1 MRPIFH
7 PFGLSFPVGYS
18 SPMIPRI
25 DQTSPVQAL
34 YLGFINTLRDS
45 GFSGD
50 LNPDYANRTVLATD
64 NSIYQVLPQGV
75 LYPRD
80 TADLVRIARLS
91 QQPEFQSIVL
101 SPRGGGT
108 GTNGQSLT
116 DGLVVDTSKYMNNIL
131 EINVEE
137 RWVRVQCGVVKDQL
151 NAAIK
156 PHGLFFAPELSTS
169 NRATIGGMI
178 NTDASGQGSCRYGK
192 TRDHVLE
199 LTTVL
204 LDGSLW
210 TSSAIEESELENL
223 WKRTDR
229 VGEVHRVIDAIQ
241 REHHAL
247 IEQKFPKLNRCLTGY
262 DLAHIRDEQ
271 GRFNLNNILCGSE
284 GTLGFITEAK
294 INLLPIPKFS
304 ALINVNYRDF
314 NAALRDATELIK
326 ANPTSIETVDS
337 KVLNLAMNDIVWHS
351 VAEFFPAP
359 ASGEKIQGINLVEYT
374 SDSEEALQ
382 ADVKTLTGLLDQ
394 FAQDT
399 TTGRISYS
407 IAWGSDA
414 VNKIWG
420 MRKKAVGLLGNVEGE
435 IRPVPFV
442 EDTAVPPE
450 NLADFILEFRA
461 VLDEY
466 QLTYG
471 MFGHVDAGVLH
482 VRPALDM
489 KDPEQ
494 EKMVRIITDRVV
506 ALTQKYN
513 GLLWGEHGKGVRSEY
528 APAFFGELY
537 PQIQRIKA
545 AFDPRNQLNPGK
557 IATPAADLALAK
569 IDGVV
574 TRGQQDRKIIA
585 QVWDGYS
592 EGMHCNGN
600 GLCYNWNPND
610 AMCPSW
616 KGTRERKHSPKGRA
630 SLMREWLK
638 QMSERGVNAI
648 EESKK
653 LKRASFV
660 FNLPVRIANTIG
672 KRKGEY
678 DFSHEVHESMMG
690 CLACKS
696 CVGQCPIKVDVP
708 EFRAKFLELYYSRYL
723 RPLKDY
729 FIGGL
734 EFMVPTLARFPW
746 AYNLLMKPQFMQKLM
761 ARFVGM
767 VDSPLLT
774 GVNLHKATEKLGINY
789 ATLENI
795 AQLTPAEKT
804 KAVILVQDAF
814 TSYFE
819 TPLVIDTLKLLKKL
833 GFVPLLAPFK
843 PNGKPLQVHGFLKAF
858 AKAADANATQLNGI
872 ASSGIPLIGI
882 EPAMTLAYRAEYK
895 KVLGDNAPKVL
906 LIQEWLAKQ
915 AGQLD
920 KKSRDFRAAHFSLL
934 AHCTE
939 KTNAVSSVR
948 DWQTVFS
955 KLGQQLKVIEA
966 GCCGMAGTYGHESSN
981 VETSKKIYALSWSEV
996 VNNPANTGKLTATG
1010 YSCRSQ
1016 AKRIDNVKLPHPV
1029 QVLLQQAV

>member
-1 MRPIFH
+1 
-7 PFGLSFPVGYS
+7 
-18 SPMIPRI
+18 MIPRI

-34 YLGFINTLRDS
+34 YLAFIDALRDR
-45 GFSGD
+45 GFAGD

-80 TADLVRIARLS
+80 TEDLVRIAKLS
-91 QQPEFQSIVL
+91 QEPRFHSIVL

-116 DGLVVDTSKYMNNIL
+116 DGLIVDTSKYMNRIL
-131 EINVEE
+131 EINAEE
-137 RWVRVQCGVVKDQL
+137 RWVKVQCGVVKDQL

-156 PHGLFFAPELSTS
+156 PYGLFFAPELSTS

-210 TSSAIEESELENL
+210 TSHAIEDSELDSILARN
-223 WKRTDR
+223 DQ
-229 VGEVHRVIDAIQ
+229 VGEVHRIVDSIQ

-262 DLAHIRDEQ
+262 DLAHIRDENDK
-271 GRFNLNNILCGSE
+271 FNLNNILCGSE

-304 ALINVNYRDF
+304 ALVNVNYRDF

-337 KVLNLAMNDIVWHS
+337 KVLNLAMKDIVWHS

-359 ASGEKIQGINLVEYT
+359 ASGEKILAINLVEYT
-374 SDSEEALQ
+374 ADSEEELK
-382 ADVKTLTGLLDQ
+382 ADIQKLTQLLDL
-394 FAQDT
+394 AAADT
-399 TTGRISYS
+399 GTGRISYS
-407 IAWGSDA
+407 VAWGSDA

-450 NLADFILEFRA
+450 NLADFIFEFRA
-461 VLDEY
+461 VLDEHN
-466 QLTYG
+466 LTYG

-489 KDPEQ
+489 KDPAQ
-494 EKMVRIITDRVV
+494 EKMVRVITDRVV

-557 IATPAADLALAK
+557 IATPSAELELAK

-585 QVWDGYS
+585 QVWEGYS

-638 QMSERGVNAI
+638 QMSERGVNAVQ
-648 EESKK
+648 ESKK
-653 LKRASFV
+653 LKHSSFL
-660 FNLPVRIANTIG
+660 FNLPARVINTIS
-672 KRKGEY
+672 KRRGEY
-678 DFSHEVHESMMG
+678 DFSHEVHDAMAG

-708 EFRAKFLELYYSRYL
+708 EFRAKFFELYYSRYL

-729 FIGGL
+729 FVGGL
-734 EFMVPTLARFPW
+734 EYMIPTLAKFPW
-746 AYNLLMKPQFMQKLM
+746 AYNALIKPQFMQKFM

-774 GVNLHKATEKLGINY
+774 GINLHKAAEQLGVNY

-795 AQLTPAEKT
+795 AQLTPAEKSR
-804 KAVILVQDAF
+804 AVILVQDAF

-819 TPLVIDTLKLLKKL
+819 TPLVIDTLTLLKKL
-833 GFVPLLAPFK
+833 GFVPLLSPFK

-895 KVLGDNAPKVL
+895 KVLGDNAPKVQ

-915 AGQLD
+915 TEQLTAQANGF
-920 KKSRDFRAAHFSLL
+920 KTANFSLL

-939 KTNAVSSVR
+939 KTNAVSSIK
-948 DWQTVFS
+948 DWQLVFKS
-955 KLGQQLKVIEA
+955 LGQELKVIDT
-966 GCCGMAGTYGHESSN
+966 GCCGMAGTYGHETNN
-981 VETSKKIYALSWSEV
+981 VDTSKKIYALSWAEV
-996 VNNPANTGKLTATG
+996 VNNPGNAGKLTATG

-1016 AKRIDNVKLPHPV
+1016 TKRIDNVKLPHPV
-1029 QVLLQQAV
+1029 QVLLNQSV

>member
-1 MRPIFH
+1 
-7 PFGLSFPVGYS
+7 
-18 SPMIPRI
+18 MIPRI
-25 DQTSPVQAL
+25 AQTSPVQAL
-34 YLGFINTLRDS
+34 YLSFIDALRNDGFT
-45 GFSGD
+45 GD

-80 TADLVRIARLS
+80 TADLVRIAKLS
-91 QQPEFQSIVL
+91 QIPQFRHIVL

-116 DGLVVDTSKYMNNIL
+116 DGLIVDTSKYMNNIL
-131 EINVEE
+131 EINAEE
-137 RWVRVQCGVVKDQL
+137 RWARVQCGVVKDQL

-156 PHGLFFAPELSTS
+156 PYGLFFAPELSTS

-204 LDGSLW
+204 LDGTEW
-210 TSSAIEESELENL
+210 TSAAIDEPTLEDL
-223 WKRTDR
+223 WRREDR
-229 VGEVHRVIDAIQ
+229 VGEVHRIVDAIQ
-241 REHHAL
+241 REHHTL
-247 IEQKFPKLNRCLTGY
+247 IDQKFPKLNRCLTGY

-294 INLLPIPKFS
+294 INLLPIPKYS
-304 ALINVNYRDF
+304 VLINVNYRDF
-314 NAALRDATELIK
+314 NVALRDAGELMK

-359 ASGEKIQGINLVEYT
+359 ENGEKIQAINLVEYT
-374 SDSEEALQ
+374 ADSEEALKT
-382 ADVKTLTGLLDQ
+382 DVKKLTDLLD
-394 FAQDT
+394 FSAQDRG
-399 TTGRISYS
+399 TGRISYS
-407 IAWGSDA
+407 IAWGNDA

-450 NLADFILEFRA
+450 NLADFIFEFRA
-461 VLDEY
+461 VLDEHK
-466 QLTYG
+466 LTYG

-494 EKMVRIITDRVV
+494 EKMVRAITDKVV

-545 AFDPRNQLNPGK
+545 TFDPRNQLNPGK
-557 IATPAADLALAK
+557 IATPSPEIELLK
-569 IDGVV
+569 IDGVP
-574 TRGQQDRKIIA
+574 TRGQLDRKIPV
-585 QVWDGYS
+585 QVWEGYS

-653 LKRASFV
+653 LKRASFLL
-660 FNLPVRIANTIG
+660 NLPSRVINTIG

-678 DFSHEVHESMMG
+678 DFSHEVHDAMAG

-696 CVGQCPIKVDVP
+696 CVAQCPIKVDVP
-708 EFRAKFLELYYSRYL
+708 EFRAKFFELYYSRYL

-734 EFMVPTLARFPW
+734 EYMIPTLAKMPW
-746 AYNLLMKPQFMQKLM
+746 AYNLMMKPKFMQRFM
-761 ARFVGM
+761 ARFIGM

-774 GVNLHKATEKLGINY
+774 GINLHNAAQQLNVNY

-795 AQLTPAEKT
+795 AELSASEKSR
-804 KAVILVQDAF
+804 AVILVQDAF
-814 TSYFE
+814 TTYFE
-819 TPLVIDTLKLLKKL
+819 TPLVIDTLTFLKKL

-858 AKAADANATQLNGI
+858 AKAADNNATQLNGL

-895 KVLGDNAPKVL
+895 KVLGENAPKVL
-906 LIQEWLAKQ
+906 LIQEWMAKQ
-915 AGQLD
+915 ELLSEKAREFKNAD
-920 KKSRDFRAAHFSLL
+920 FSLL

-939 KTNAVSSVR
+939 KTNAVSSIK
-948 DWQTVFS
+948 DWQLVFNR
-955 KLGQQLKVIEA
+955 LGQQLKVIDT
-966 GCCGMAGTYGHESSN
+966 GCCGMAGTYGHESNN

-996 VNNPANTGKLTATG
+996 VNNPINVGKLTATG

-1016 AKRIDNVKLPHPV
+1016 VKRIDDKKLPHPV
-1029 QVLLQQAV
+1029 QILLQQLL

>member
-1 MRPIFH
+1 
-7 PFGLSFPVGYS
+7 
-18 SPMIPRI
+18 MIPRI

-34 YLGFINTLRDS
+34 YLSFINALRER
-45 GFSGD
+45 GFTGD

-75 LYPRD
+75 LYPRA
-80 TADLVRIARLS
+80 TTDLVLIAKLS
-91 QQPEFQSIVL
+91 QESQFQHIVL

-116 DGLVVDTSKYMNNIL
+116 DGLVVDTSKYMNQIL

-204 LDGSLW
+204 LDGTEW
-210 TSSAIEESELENL
+210 SSAAIAEDELENL
-223 WKRTDR
+223 WKRDDR
-229 VGEVHRVIDAIQ
+229 VGDIHRVIDAIQ

-247 IEQKFPKLNRCLTGY
+247 INSKFPKLNRCLTGY
-262 DLAHIRDEQ
+262 DLAHIRDDQ

-294 INLLPIPKFS
+294 ISLLPIPKFS

-314 NAALRDATELIK
+314 NVALRDASQLMTAE
-326 ANPTSIETVDS
+326 PTSIETVDS

-351 VAEFFPAP
+351 VADFFPAP
-359 ASGEKIQGINLVEYT
+359 ESGEKIQGINLVEYT
-374 SDSEEALQ
+374 ADSEDDLK
-382 ADVKTLTGLLDQ
+382 ADVKKLTDMLDQ
-394 FAQDT
+394 AAQDVS
-399 TTGRISYS
+399 TGRISYS

-435 IRPVPFV
+435 IRPIPFV

-450 NLADFILEFRA
+450 NLADFIAEFRA
-461 VLDEY
+461 VLDEHK
-466 QLTYG
+466 LTYG

-489 KDPEQ
+489 KDPQQ
-494 EKMVRIITDRVV
+494 EKIVRVITDKVV

-528 APAFFGELY
+528 SPAFFGELY

-545 AFDPRNQLNPGK
+545 VFDPRNQLNPGK
-557 IATPAADLALAK
+557 IATPAADIELLK
-569 IDGVV
+569 IDGVA
-574 TRGQQDRKIIA
+574 TRGQADRKIPV
-585 QVWDGYS
+585 QVWEGYS

-600 GLCYNWNPND
+600 GLCYSWNPND

-638 QMSERGVNAI
+638 QMSERGVNAV

-653 LKRASFV
+653 LKRASFI
-660 FNLPVRIANTIG
+660 FNLPSRVINTFG

-678 DFSHEVHESMMG
+678 DFSHEVHDSMVG

-734 EFMVPTLARFPW
+734 EFMIPTLAKMPW
-746 AYNLLMKPQFMQKLM
+746 AYNLMMKPKFMQKFM
-761 ARFVGM
+761 ARFIGM

-774 GVNLHKATEKLGINY
+774 GINLHKAAENLGVNY

-795 AQLTPAEKT
+795 AQLTPAEKA

-819 TPLVIDTLKLLKKL
+819 TPLVIDTLTLLKKL
-833 GFVPLLAPFK
+833 GFVPLLAPFRA
-843 PNGKPLQVHGFLKAF
+843 NGKPLQVHGFLKAF
-858 AKAADANATQLNGI
+858 AKAADANATQLNGL

-895 KVLGDNAPKVL
+895 KVLGDNAPKVQL
-906 LIQEWLAKQ
+906 VQEWLAKQ
-915 AGQLD
+915 TDSLQD
-920 KKSRDFRAAHFSLL
+920 NTNQFKAADFSLL

-939 KTNAVSSVR
+939 KTNAVSSVK
-948 DWQTVFS
+948 DWQTVFN
-955 KLGQQLKVIEA
+955 KLGQQLKVIET

-981 VETSKKIYALSWSEV
+981 VETSKKIYSLSWAQV
-996 VNNPANTGKLTATG
+996 INNPVNAGKLTATG

-1016 AKRIDNVKLPHPV
+1016 TKRIDNVKLPHPV
-1029 QVLLQQAV
+1029 QVLLQQLL

>member
-1 MRPIFH
+1 
-7 PFGLSFPVGYS
+7 
-18 SPMIPRI
+18 MIPRI
-25 DQTSPVQAL
+25 AQTSPVQAL
-34 YLGFINTLRDS
+34 YLSFIDALRNDGFT
-45 GFSGD
+45 GD

-80 TADLVRIARLS
+80 TADLVRIAKLS
-91 QQPEFQSIVL
+91 QTPQFQHIVL

-116 DGLVVDTSKYMNNIL
+116 DGLIVDTSKYMNNIL
-131 EINVEE
+131 EINAEE
-137 RWVRVQCGVVKDQL
+137 RWARVQCGVVKDQL

-156 PHGLFFAPELSTS
+156 PYGLFFAPELSTS

-204 LDGSLW
+204 LDGTEW
-210 TSSAIEESELENL
+210 TSAAIDEPTLEDL
-223 WKRTDR
+223 WRREDR
-229 VGEVHRVIDAIQ
+229 VGEVHRIVDAIQ
-241 REHHAL
+241 REHHTL

-294 INLLPIPKFS
+294 INLLPIPKYS
-304 ALINVNYRDF
+304 VLINVNYRDF
-314 NAALRDATELIK
+314 NVALRDAGELMK

-359 ASGEKIQGINLVEYT
+359 ENGEKIQAINLVEYT
-374 SDSEEALQ
+374 ADSEEALKT
-382 ADVKTLTGLLDQ
+382 DVKKLTDLLD
-394 FAQDT
+394 FSAQDRG
-399 TTGRISYS
+399 TGRISYS
-407 IAWGSDA
+407 IAWGNDA

-450 NLADFILEFRA
+450 NLADFIFEFRA
-461 VLDEY
+461 VLDEHK
-466 QLTYG
+466 LTYG

-494 EKMVRIITDRVV
+494 EKMVRVITDKVV

-545 AFDPRNQLNPGK
+545 TFDPRNQLNPGK
-557 IATPAADLALAK
+557 IATPSPEIELLK
-569 IDGVV
+569 IDGVP
-574 TRGQQDRKIIA
+574 TRGQLDRKIPV
-585 QVWDGYS
+585 QVWEGYS

-653 LKRASFV
+653 LKRASFLL
-660 FNLPVRIANTIG
+660 NLPSRVINTIG

-678 DFSHEVHESMMG
+678 DFSHEVHDAMAG

-696 CVGQCPIKVDVP
+696 CVAQCPIKVDVP
-708 EFRAKFLELYYSRYL
+708 EFRAKFFELYYSRYL

-734 EFMVPTLARFPW
+734 EYMIPTLAKMPW
-746 AYNLLMKPQFMQKLM
+746 AYNLMMKPKFMQRFM
-761 ARFVGM
+761 ARFIGM

-774 GVNLHKATEKLGINY
+774 GINLHNAAQQLNVNY

-795 AQLTPAEKT
+795 AELSASEKSR
-804 KAVILVQDAF
+804 AVILVQDAF
-814 TSYFE
+814 TTYFE
-819 TPLVIDTLKLLKKL
+819 TPLVIDTLTFLKKL

-858 AKAADANATQLNGI
+858 AKAADNNATQLNGL

-895 KVLGDNAPKVL
+895 KVLGENAPKVL
-906 LIQEWLAKQ
+906 LIQEWMAKQ
-915 AGQLD
+915 ELLSEKAREFKNAD
-920 KKSRDFRAAHFSLL
+920 FSLL

-939 KTNAVSSVR
+939 KTNAVSSIK
-948 DWQTVFS
+948 DWQLVFNR
-955 KLGQQLKVIEA
+955 LGQQLKVIDT
-966 GCCGMAGTYGHESSN
+966 GCCGMAGTYGHESNN

-996 VNNPANTGKLTATG
+996 VNNPINVGKLTATG

-1016 AKRIDNVKLPHPV
+1016 VKRIDDKKLPHPV
-1029 QVLLQQAV
+1029 QILLQQLL